1 MASVAADERQLE
13 EFGYKQELPR
23 VLRLWTNWAIG
34 FALNAVA
41 ALWLTFELV
50 NIAWP
55 RYGDLPWWQ
64 NWAFL
69 LGMGAFGIA
78 GLAYFLV
85 RRPDRAFALGG
96 AAVPVAE
103 PAPTPGADDFDP
115 ALPPADDRQPA

>member
-1 MASVAADERQLE
+1 MAL
-13 EFGYKQELPR
+13 GG
-23 VLRLWTNWAIG
+23 RLG

-41 ALWLTFELV
+41 ALWLAFELV

-78 GLAYFLV
+78 GLVYFLAQ
-85 RRPDRAFALGG
+85 RPDRRFAVGG
-96 AAVPVAE
+96 AAVPAAE
-103 PAPTPGADDFDP
+103 PAATAGADDFDP
-115 ALPPADDRQPA
+115 ALPSAEDRQPA